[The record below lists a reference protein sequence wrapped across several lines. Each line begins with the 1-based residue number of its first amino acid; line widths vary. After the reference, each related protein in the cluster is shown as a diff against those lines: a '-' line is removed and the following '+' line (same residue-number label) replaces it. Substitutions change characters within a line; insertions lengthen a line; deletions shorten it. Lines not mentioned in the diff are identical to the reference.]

1 MYFIFFSLSKG
12 KYVEKALY
20 LTIEIMA
27 LFFSLK
33 SLTHLKQMVKLLGPL
48 DPLRVAADEQ
58 PLVFD

>member
-1 MYFIFFSLSKG
+1 MW
-12 KYVEKALY
+12 EKALY

-33 SLTHLKQMVKLLGPL
+33 SVTLLKKMVKLLGQL
-48 DPLRVAADEQ
+48 DPLRVAAGEQ